1 MILIENE
8 DIAAYVRISVD
19 LELGEENT
27 SIENQKRIIESYV
40 QQHFPGRKV
49 DFYED
54 RDRSGYSFD
63 EREGYQRMRKKLMN
77 REYGILI
84 IKDLS
89 RFSRRNSKGLAELE
103 DLRDVGI
110 RIIAIDDAVDFSL
123 ANGMDGW
130 LNIQLR
136 FLVNELPVT
145 DASKKVKSVVRN
157 RQERG
162 EWICALPYG
171 FRFINT
177 KKMIFEAVPEEIM
190 VIQEIYRLYLD
201 EEWGYKKIAIYLT
214 EKNYP
219 TPRMNEKKRREEIG
233 EDYKAKSTGKWSAV
247 TISTILK
254 NDFYI
259 GTLRQRKYER
269 VKINGDDRKTD
280 KSRELV
286 IENHH
291 PAIIDLARF
300 QAAQDAHSRRTTSH
314 YRGKKKNQ
322 NVYSGFLICGE
333 CGAHLSSLSRGDG
346 DKEAYHCA
354 TYSKLGKN
362 HCTNHYVKAVQLDMF
377 VRAYLTM
384 LRDTSQD
391 MIQRLQASIQ
401 DEPRRTKAQEDTL
414 ERLEKQLEEAE
425 RLLDALLLKQTRVE
439 IQHGE
444 NSPMAKSIG
453 RQIEAANNEIVGIQ
467 NEIVLANERR
477 NGIIRINRIAKVAI
491 DIMEEMLRKER
502 FDRTD
507 LEFLFERI
515 VVHQD
520 EETEDGKTC
529 NYKHFEIVLKPD
541 IDCILR
547 SGTLPH
553 TMEEAANFNCGI
565 VDSLKIRIVQKIPKH
580 LDEVYD
586 VNVVREGD
594 PLEIYTEKDG
604 GVIFRKYSPMG
615 DLQEFARQMC
625 DAIGTNTGRIAAVSD
640 RDSIIALAGAP
651 RRDLMDKPN
660 SQELERM
667 MEQRRNYR
675 YTTGDPLV
683 RATEESDKY
692 HLGVAAP
699 ILSQGDLMGCV
710 MLLMGEDRTPMAEA
724 DQRLAQTV
732 AGFLGMQMEN

>member
-615 DLQEFARQMC
+615 DLQDFASQIC
-625 DAIGTNTGRIAAVSD
+625 ESIGANTGRIAAVSD
-640 RDSIIALAGAP
+640 RDSIIALSGAP
-651 RRDLMDKPN
+651 KRELMDKPN
-660 SQELERM
+660 SGELGKL
-667 MEQRRNYR
+667 MEQRKNYR
-675 YTTGDPLV
+675 YTPGDTPLKV
-683 RATEESDKY
+683 SEGSEKY

-710 MLLMGEDRTPMAEA
+710 MLLMDESTDPMVEA
-724 DQRLAQTV
+724 DQKLAQTV
-732 AGFLGMQMEN
+732 AGFLGKQMEC

>member
-1 MILIENE
+1 MTLIESE

-19 LELGEENT
+19 LEMEGENT

-40 QQHFPGRKV
+40 QQHFPGRKL
-49 DFYED
+49 DFFED
-54 RDRSGYSFD
+54 RDRSGYTFE
-63 EREGYQRMRKKLMN
+63 EREGYQRMRKKLIN
-77 REYGILI
+77 KEYGILI

-103 DLRDVGI
+103 DLRDIGI
-110 RIIAIDDAVDFSL
+110 RIIAIDDTVDFSL

-190 VIQEIYRLYLD
+190 VIQEIFRLYLD

-233 EDYKAKSTGKWSAV
+233 EDYRAKSTGKWSAV

-269 VKINGDDRKTD
+269 VKINGMDRKTD
-280 KSRELV
+280 KSQELA

-291 PAIIDLARF
+291 PAIIDPVRF
-300 QAAQDAHSRRTTSH
+300 QAAQEAHSRRTTSH

-354 TYSKLGKN
+354 TYSKLGKK

-377 VRAYLTM
+377 VRTYLTM

-391 MIQRLQASIQ
+391 MIQQLQASIQ
-401 DEPRRTKAQEDTL
+401 DEPQQTSVQEDTL
-414 ERLEKQLEEAE
+414 ERLEKQLTEAQE
-425 RLLDALLLKQTRVE
+425 LLDALLVKQTKAELRY
-439 IQHGE
+439 GE
-444 NSPMAKSIG
+444 NSPMAKSAE
-453 RQIEAANNEIVGIQ
+453 RQLQAANKEVLGIQ
-467 NEIVLANERR
+467 NEIKLANDRR
-477 NGIIRINRIAKVAI
+477 NGIIRVNRIAKQAI
-491 DIMEEMLRKER
+491 DIMENMLKKER

-507 LEFLFERI
+507 LEFLFEKI

-520 EETEDGKTC
+520 EENENGKNC

-547 SGTLPH
+547 SGILPH

-565 VDSLKIRIVQKIPKH
+565 VDSLNIRIVQKIPKH

-615 DLQEFARQMC
+615 DLQEFASQMC
-625 DAIGTNTGRIAAVSD
+625 EAIGANTGHVAAVSD
-640 RDSIIALAGAP
+640 RDSVIALAGAP
-651 RRDLMDKPN
+651 KRELMDKTN
-660 SQELERM
+660 SQELDKL
-667 MEQRRNYR
+667 MEQRKNYR
-675 YTTGDPLV
+675 YEAGQKPV
-683 RATEESDKY
+683 RAAEGVEKY

-710 MLLMGEDRTPMAEA
+710 MLLLTENDNPMTEA

-732 AGFLGMQMEN
+732 AGFLGKQMES

>member
-63 EREGYQRMRKKLMN
+63 ERDGYQRMRKKLMN
-77 REYGILI
+77 RDYGILI

-615 DLQEFARQMC
+615 DLLEFAEGMC
-625 DAIGTNTGRIAAVSD
+625 QAIGAASGHMTAVTD
-640 RDSIIALAGAP
+640 RDSIIALHGVP
-651 RRDLMDKPN
+651 KRDLLDKPN
-660 SQELERM
+660 SRALEKL
-667 MEQRRNYR
+667 MEQRSNYL
-675 YTTGDPLV
+675 YKPGDTLLPPSEGV
-683 RATEESDKY
+683 EKY
-692 HLGVAAP
+692 HLGAAAP
-699 ILSQGDLMGCV
+699 ILCQGDLMGSV
-710 MLLMGEDRTPMAEA
+710 LILLGEHDPPLEEA
-724 DQRLAQTV
+724 DQTLTKTA
-732 AGFLGMQMEN
+732 AGFLGIQLES

>member
-19 LELGEENT
+19 LELKGENT

-49 DFYED
+49 DFFED

-63 EREGYQRMRKKLMN
+63 EREGYQKMRKKLMN
-77 REYGILI
+77 KEYGILI
-84 IKDLS
+84 VKDLS
-89 RFSRRNSKGLAELE
+89 RFSRRNSKGLVELE
-103 DLRDVGI
+103 DLRDIGL
-110 RIIAIDDAVDFSL
+110 RIIAIDDNVNFS
-123 ANGMDGW
+123 AADGMDGW

-136 FLVNELPVT
+136 FLMNEIPVT

-162 EWICALPYG
+162 EWVCALPYG

-190 VIQEIYRLYLD
+190 VIQEIFRLYLD

-233 EDYKAKSTGKWSAV
+233 EDYRARSTGKWSAV

-269 VKINGDDRKTD
+269 VKINGMDRKTD
-280 KSRELV
+280 KSQELA

-291 PAIIDLARF
+291 PAIIDPARF
-300 QAAQDAHSRRTTSH
+300 QAAQEAHSRRTTSH

-346 DKEAYHCA
+346 DREAYHCA
-354 TYSKLGKN
+354 TYSKLGKK

-377 VRAYLTM
+377 VRTYLTM

-401 DEPRRTKAQEDTL
+401 DEPQQTSVQEDTL
-414 ERLEKQLEEAE
+414 ERLEKQLAEAE
-425 RLLDALLLKQTRVE
+425 ELLDALLLKQTKVE
-439 IQHGE
+439 IQHGD
-444 NSPMAKSIG
+444 NSPMAKSIE
-453 RQIEAANNEIVGIQ
+453 RQIQAANKEILGIQ
-467 NEIVLANERR
+467 NEIKLANDRR
-477 NGIIRINRIAKVAI
+477 NGIIRVNRIAKLAI
-491 DIMEEMLRKER
+491 DIMEKMLQKER

-507 LEFLFERI
+507 LEFLFEKI

-520 EETEDGKTC
+520 EETENGKSC

-565 VDSLKIRIVQKIPKH
+565 VDSLNIRIVQKIPKH

-615 DLQEFARQMC
+615 DLQDFASQMC
-625 DAIGTNTGRIAAVSD
+625 EAIGSSTGRIAAVSD
-640 RDSIIALAGAP
+640 RDAIIALSGAP
-651 RRDLMDKPN
+651 KRELLDKRN
-660 SQELERM
+660 SEELGNL

-675 YTTGDPLV
+675 YESGEP
-683 RATEESDKY
+683 RIQAAEGSDKY

-710 MLLMGEDRTPMAEA
+710 MLLLGDGDMPLSEP
-724 DQRLAQTV
+724 DQKLAQT
-732 AGFLGMQMEN
+732 AATFLGKQMES

>member
-63 EREGYQRMRKKLMN
+63 EREGYQRMRRKLMN

-391 MIQRLQASIQ
+391 MIQRIQTSIQ
-401 DEPRRTKAQEDTL
+401 DEPRRTKVQEDTL

-477 NGIIRINRIAKVAI
+477 NGIIRVNRIAKVAI
-491 DIMEEMLRKER
+491 DIMEEMLQKER

-507 LEFLFERI
+507 LEFLFEKI

-520 EETEDGKTC
+520 EENEEGKAC

-586 VNVVREGD
+586 VNVVREGGA
-594 PLEIYTEKDG
+594 L
-604 GVIFRKYSPMG
+604 
-615 DLQEFARQMC
+615 
-625 DAIGTNTGRIAAVSD
+625 TN
-640 RDSIIALAGAP
+640 
-651 RRDLMDKPN
+651 
-660 SQELERM
+660 
-667 MEQRRNYR
+667 
-675 YTTGDPLV
+675 
-683 RATEESDKY
+683 
-692 HLGVAAP
+692 
-699 ILSQGDLMGCV
+699 
-710 MLLMGEDRTPMAEA
+710 
-724 DQRLAQTV
+724 
-732 AGFLGMQMEN
+732 F